1 MAEVSRV
8 LSLLREET
16 SITDEVLGALARC
29 FRLHRTLYLSFRS
42 FSGTKLDANAR
53 AAIRKALV
61 LLKGKETKLTKA
73 SEALR
78 EHQQL
83 HAEVESLRQEVRS
96 GEQQVQDCARK
107 LTEADAVLRGPLR
120 DAKRLL
126 EAGRKAEAA
135 EIDVRD
141 IVDYAQRISGITSA
155 PAYWK
160 PGMAMVG
167 FAPPAPRPEMMRAGA
182 LSAFAVSPGTS
193 SLSLPDLLTLARD
206 LDRPP
211 DQTGTAGA
219 AGGGGAAGSDST
231 NSSSNS
237 SSPSGDGRN
246 RKDEPGGAGDEEGS
260 PKRRGVKRPAGAG
273 EDSDGG
279 SGGGSGKGKPSKAAA
294 AASGGSFARPTPPKR
309 PKISL
314 DLDDLDSDD
323 DDDDS
328 GSSGDEE

>member
-16 SITDEVLGALARC
+16 SIADEVLGALARC
-29 FRLHRTLYLSFRS
+29 Q
-42 FSGTKLDANAR
+42 SGTKLDANAR

-61 LLKGKETKLTKA
+61 LLNGKEAKLTKA

-83 HAEVESLRQEVRS
+83 HAEVESLRQEVRY

-107 LTEADAVLRGPLR
+107 LTEADAALRGPLR

-193 SLSLPDLLTLARD
+193 SLSLPELLTLARD

-211 DQTGTAGA
+211 DQTGAAGA
-219 AGGGGAAGSDST
+219 AGGPAGGSGAAGSDST
-231 NSSSNS
+231 SSSNS

-246 RKDEPGGAGDEEGS
+246 RKDEPGSTGGGEGS

-273 EDSDGG
+273 EDSGGSPDGG
-279 SGGGSGKGKPSKAAA
+279 GGGGGGGGGSSGKGKSSKASAS
-294 AASGGSFARPTPPKR
+294 ASGGSFARPTPPKR

-323 DDDDS
+323 DDDS

>member
-16 SITDEVLGALARC
+16 SIADEVLGALARC
-29 FRLHRTLYLSFRS
+29 Q
-42 FSGTKLDANAR
+42 SGTKLDANAR

-61 LLKGKETKLTKA
+61 LLKGKEAKLTKA

-107 LTEADAVLRGPLR
+107 LTEADAALRGPLR

-193 SLSLPDLLTLARD
+193 SLSLPELLTLARD

-211 DQTGTAGA
+211 DQTGAAGA
-219 AGGGGAAGSDST
+219 AGGPAGGGGAAGSDST
-231 NSSSNS
+231 SSSNS

-246 RKDEPGGAGDEEGS
+246 RKDEPGGAGGGEGP
-260 PKRRGVKRPAGAG
+260 PKRRGVKRPAAAG
-273 EDSDGG
+273 EDSGGSPDGG
-279 SGGGSGKGKPSKAAA
+279 GGGGKGKPSKASAS
-294 AASGGSFARPTPPKR
+294 ASGGSFARPTPPKR

-323 DDDDS
+323 DDDS

>member
-29 FRLHRTLYLSFRS
+29 QRQGLKGV
-42 FSGTKLDANAR
+42 SGTKLDANAR

-61 LLKGKETKLTKA
+61 LLKGKESKLTKA
-73 SEALR
+73 GEALR
-78 EHQQL
+78 KHQQL
-83 HAEVESLRQEVRS
+83 HAEVESLRQKVRS

-107 LTEADAVLRGPLR
+107 LTEADAALRGPLR

-193 SLSLPDLLTLARD
+193 SLSLPELLTLARD

-211 DQTGTAGA
+211 DQTGAAGA
-219 AGGGGAAGSDST
+219 AGGPAGGGGAAGSDSS
-231 NSSSNS
+231 SSSNS
-237 SSPSGDGRN
+237 SSPSGDGRS
-246 RKDEPGGAGDEEGS
+246 RKDEPGGTGGGEGP
-260 PKRRGVKRPAGAG
+260 PKRRGVKRPAGAS
-273 EDSDGG
+273 EDSGGSPDGG
-279 SGGGSGKGKPSKAAA
+279 GGGGKGKPSKASVS
-294 AASGGSFARPTPPKR
+294 ASGGSFARPTPQKR

-323 DDDDS
+323 DDDS